1 MNRKTVLI
9 LTSALAITTA
19 IYAQAGQDSAP
30 QSAPAA
36 DYKLLTAMANCVDM
50 TCLNGYREQVGNHK
64 LARIVFYEKWVLL
77 EHSKAAAE
85 GLLRNLPQTETEE
98 SELMTLRDNH
108 QGSSESK
115 ESATGLAAIYEN
127 WPQSI
132 ADGVLVFP
140 QFLPVYIRYGLLAR
154 HDIHSDY
161 TGNEERVCHA
171 DPSAFQAAF
180 DRLDRK
186 SQNELRKFV
195 FNPEKCRAIFFS
207 EGD

>member
-1 MNRKTVLI
+1 MNRTTLRILAAALVLI
-9 LTSALAITTA
+9 AVRCV
-19 IYAQAGQDSAP
+19 AQAAQDSAP
-30 QSAPAA
+30 AAPAT
-36 DYKLLTAMANCVDM
+36 DYKLLTAMANCPDI
-50 TCLNGYREQVGNHK
+50 TCLNTYRERVGNHK
-64 LARIVFYEKWVLL
+64 LAKIVYYEKWVLL
-77 EHSKAAAE
+77 EHAKAAAE
-85 GLLRNLPQTETEE
+85 GLLRNLPQTDAEE
-98 SELMTLRDNH
+98 SELMTMRDWRDD
-108 QGSSESK
+108 STKSE
-115 ESATGLAAIYEN
+115 EAAAALAQIYEN

-186 SQNELRKFV
+186 SQSELRKFV
-195 FNPEKCRAIFFS
+195 FNPEKCRAIFVS